1 MPIEV
6 QSHDSSLGRWRFA
19 RWSPPPL
26 ASVVST
32 IWYFEG
38 TLAYLRERHFPDG
51 LIDLVVHLGPVYR
64 QVEGDRSEPFNRT
77 CVAGL
82 QLGTDVIEAPPGP
95 SAVLG
100 MELRPV
106 GAFCVL
112 GRPLHELTGQ
122 TVNLEDIAAGAATEL
137 AELCAAAATP
147 EERLSVAACWIDAR
161 VRSGPAPARAVAWM
175 ARELERRNGI
185 VPIGM
190 LQARTGWSRTRLT
203 TVFREQIGVPP
214 KTLARIY
221 RFRRALKMVH
231 QAAAPLTDIALA
243 TGYYDQPHFNA
254 EFRELSGF
262 APREYLAQ
270 VRYPE
275 SVSVAEAAL

>member
-6 QSHDSSLGRWRFA
+6 QRHDSPLGRWLFA
-19 RWSPPPL
+19 RWSPPRL

-64 QVEGDRSEPFNRT
+64 RVEGDRSEPFNRT

-82 QLGTDVIEAPPGP
+82 QLGPDVIEAPPGP

-100 MELRPV
+100 LELRPV
-106 GAFCVL
+106 GAFRVL
-112 GRPLHELTGQ
+112 GRPLHELTDR
-122 TVNLEDIAAGAATEL
+122 TVDLKDIAAEAATEL
-137 AELCAAAATP
+137 AECCAAAATP
-147 EERLSVAACWIDAR
+147 EKRLRVAACWIDAR
-161 VRSGPAPARAVAWM
+161 VRTGPAPARAVTWLAG
-175 ARELERRNGI
+175 ELERRNGA
-185 VPIGM
+185 VPIGE
-190 LQARTGWSRTRLT
+190 LQAQTGWSRTRLT

-214 KTLARIY
+214 KTLARFY
-221 RFRRALKMVH
+221 RFRRALEMVH
-231 QAAAPLTDIALA
+231 RAEVPLTEIALA
-243 TGYYDQPHFNA
+243 TGYYDQPHFNT

-262 APREYLAQ
+262 APRDYLAQ

-275 SVSVAEAAL
+275 SVSVAEAAP